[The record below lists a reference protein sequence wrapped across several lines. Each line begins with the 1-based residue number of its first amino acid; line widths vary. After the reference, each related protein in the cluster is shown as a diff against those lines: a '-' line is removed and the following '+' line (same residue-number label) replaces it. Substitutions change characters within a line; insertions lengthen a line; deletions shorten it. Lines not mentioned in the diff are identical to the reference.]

1 MKKCAVGLLSLDKE
15 YTERL
20 LAYVRMSEYRTL
32 VHMVWYTSVDYCRR
46 MLAEKDQP
54 EVLLLDTGNPSAG
67 WQALLQQQECPIAL
81 LGEEETSTGSQE
93 APMLDK
99 YQPLN
104 RLLDA
109 ILHLADKQSG
119 ARGRRESGGEDAFV
133 LGVYSSTGGAGKTV
147 FAYTAAG
154 LLSRMGFHPLV
165 LTLESIPSL
174 CWRGASSEDRF
185 GKVMYRVAGGSEEGQ
200 HGLGSELVEDAGR
213 RFRYL
218 PGASN
223 LDDLEEMGRQDA
235 RKLIC
240 LASQTVGVNVIIV
253 DLDSSLHPRIWG
265 ALSACH
271 RIIWLIPDHCIARE
285 KAERQLPRLL
295 EELPELRDRLSVIL
309 NASGGQPQD
318 LQEGA
323 LHIEEVL
330 PYQEEWRVLS
340 DCRQLEASTTYEQ
353 RLQKWLLSVL
363 QSPAGGAGVKSH
375 G

>member
-46 MLAEKDQP
+46 MLAEKDKP
-54 EVLLLDTGNPSAG
+54 EVLLLDTGSPAAG
-67 WQALLQQQECPIAL
+67 WQALLQQVECPIAL
-81 LGEEETSTGSQE
+81 LGEEEASTGSQ
-93 APMLDK
+93 AAAMLDK

-119 ARGRRESGGEDAFV
+119 ARGRREPGGEDAFV
-133 LGVYSSTGGAGKTV
+133 LGVFSSTGGAGKTV
-147 FAYTAAG
+147 FAHTAAG
-154 LLSRMGFHPLV
+154 LLSRMGFHPMV
-165 LTLESIPSL
+165 LSLESIPSL
-174 CWRGASSEDRF
+174 CWRVPGNEDRF
-185 GKVMYRVAGGSEEGQ
+185 GRVMYRVAGGTEEGE
-200 HGLGSELVEDAGR
+200 HGLGPELAEDAGR
-213 RFRYL
+213 RVRFL

-223 LDDLEEMGRQDA
+223 LDDLEEMGHEDA
-235 RKLIC
+235 RKLIR
-240 LASQTVGVNVIIV
+240 LASQTLGVNVIIV

-271 RIIWLIPDHCIARE
+271 RVAWLIPDHCIARE

-295 EELPELRDRLSVIL
+295 EELPELRDRLSAIL
-309 NASGGQPQD
+309 NMSGGQPQD
-318 LQEGA
+318 LQGGA
-323 LHIEEVL
+323 VHIEEVL
-330 PYQEEWRVLS
+330 PHQEEWRFLR

-363 QSPAGGAGVKSH
+363 QTPAGWAGAKSH